1 VERIKEA
8 IERAKRERVSV
19 PPPPQDAKADASR
32 DGGGRAAEDPDS
44 RPKDSSLRSV
54 KYQQTKVVELDM
66 EHLASH
72 RIFAHLKNNPMTA
85 YIDMLRTQ
93 VLQKMDEHGWRTLGV
108 TSPTPGS
115 GKSLIAINLA
125 ISIARHT
132 QKTALLV
139 DLDLRRPKVAEYLG
153 LDCRVDSLV
162 SALKGKVDI
171 SEAMVNPSIRHLVV
185 LPTSRPVAN
194 PAEALASKRV
204 ANLISDLRE
213 RYESRIVIF
222 DLAPLVNTDDALSVV
237 PKMDAVL
244 MVVGNG
250 MSTKREIEESMRHLQ
265 STSLLGVVLNKA
277 ETDIT
282 PAYY

>member
-1 VERIKEA
+1 MERIKEA
-8 IERAKRERVSV
+8 IERAKQERLSN
-19 PPPPQDAKADASR
+19 PLPLQEEPQA
-32 DGGGRAAEDPDS
+32 DPDS
-44 RPKDSSLRSV
+44 GPREGSLRTV

-66 EHLASH
+66 EHLASQ
-72 RIFAHLKNNPMTA
+72 RIFAHQKSHPMTA
-85 YIDMLRTQ
+85 FIDLLRTQ
-93 VLQKMDEHGWRTLGV
+93 VLQKMDEHGWRTLGIS
-108 TSPTPGS
+108 SPTPRS
-115 GKSLIAINLA
+115 GKTVMAINLA

-139 DLDLRRPKVAEYLG
+139 DLDLRRPKVAQYLG

-162 SALKGKVDI
+162 AALKGKVDLAD
-171 SEAMVNPSIRHLVV
+171 AMVNPSIRHLVV

-194 PAEALASKRV
+194 PAEALASNRV
-204 ANLISDLRE
+204 AGLIADLRE

-222 DLAPLVNTDDALSVV
+222 DLAPLVNTDDALSVL

-250 MSTKREIEESMRHLQ
+250 MSTKREIEESLRHLH
-265 STSLLGVVLNKA
+265 STNLLGVVLNKA

>member
-1 VERIKEA
+1 MERIKEA
-8 IERAKRERVSV
+8 IERAKRERVGV
-19 PPPPQDAKADASR
+19 PPPPQDAK
-32 DGGGRAAEDPDS
+32 AEDPDS

-66 EHLASH
+66 AHLASH